1 IFYDENGL
9 RTGEKDMDGS
19 YRFRELTPSANLTY
33 TFNNKSVLN
42 LNGSYKPIFVQND
55 QIHIE
60 TGDDAETLF
69 WDFEED
75 FFIWEV
81 GGDYSITLGSLG
93 KLKTL
98 FLMNREYNADF
109 LTDRFDGTGSQQY
122 LYNKEIIDFQKHE
135 DIFRTSLTR
144 DLTPKQSLEV
154 GGEASFNTIKQL
166 FLNYERDIAVDPLE
180 LTTRNDIEVS
190 EKRFEI
196 FAHHNYTFSEK
207 AVLQSSLTTEFSK
220 ITANTFL
227 VDNPDIIVENNF
239 TFFKPRFN
247 FRYDLTKSDQ
257 YRLVAEK
264 KISQLEFFHYFTFFD
279 QQTKEIRKGNNDIKP
294 EQIWEF
300 SATYEHRLP
309 NDAGTLEI
317 KAFYHKYKDYIARAD
332 FTEYTDE
339 VGNSISSDAFFA
351 LPPSTILRDDTDF
364 SSKAGN
370 VGDASVYGFEIK
382 SNNRLSIIGLPDAH
396 LNVGYKYRKPR
407 YYDPFLQIDRQFSWW
422 SEHEF
427 SVDFRHDITDL
438 KLSYGGGVK
447 IFSDKRH
454 TDINFDWK
462 LNFSNIYEAFV
473 EYKIN
478 DSIKLSI
485 EGELPR
491 GANQNAIFTRYRD
504 HARFNELRGRN
515 VQYNDRPVEIQFSL
529 EGIF

>member
-1 IFYDENGL
+1 MTTPAYTAQQTADGNMVTYERVEFDKYSPTTLLDILERIPGIQDVIDQGNDGRRNNQRGFGSAGEQILINGKRLSAKTTSIRDILARTSASEVERVELIRGAADGLDVQTEGLLINVILSEIASTSSTFWKVVGTYMVGEKVNPLFELSHKGSAGNLDYTLVLEGERKQGYFTRDEIFYDENGL

-317 KAFYHKYKDYIARAD
+317 KAFYH
-332 FTEYTDE
+332 
-339 VGNSISSDAFFA
+339 
-351 LPPSTILRDDTDF
+351 
-364 SSKAGN
+364 
-370 VGDASVYGFEIK
+370 
-382 SNNRLSIIGLPDAH
+382 
-396 LNVGYKYRKPR
+396 
-407 YYDPFLQIDRQFSWW
+407 
-422 SEHEF
+422 
-427 SVDFRHDITDL
+427 
-438 KLSYGGGVK
+438 
-447 IFSDKRH
+447 
-454 TDINFDWK
+454 
-462 LNFSNIYEAFV
+462 
-473 EYKIN
+473 
-478 DSIKLSI
+478 
-485 EGELPR
+485 
-491 GANQNAIFTRYRD
+491 
-504 HARFNELRGRN
+504 
-515 VQYNDRPVEIQFSL
+515 
-529 EGIF
+529 